1 MKVAFFTL
9 GCKVNQVETQSL
21 MRVFREAGHTVVE
34 GTCDLDACVVNT
46 CTVTA
51 VSDKKSRQLL
61 RKLRRE
67 HPDAVIAACGCFPQ
81 ADPTAAEEL
90 GCCDV
95 IMGTGNRAEV
105 LRLVEE
111 AARDRTP
118 KLQMDDALHRFGFET
133 LPVGLDTGHTR
144 AMLKVEDGCE
154 NFCSYCIIPFARGR
168 IRSVETSVAVAQ
180 AKELAAAGYREI
192 VVTGIEISSYGKDL
206 EGENLIS
213 LLDALCRAVPDVR
226 IRLGS
231 LEPRTVT
238 EEFCRTLGSYDNL
251 CPQFHL
257 SLQSGCDAT
266 LKRMNR
272 KYDMARYETS
282 VRLLRETWENPA
294 ITTDLICG
302 FPGETE
308 EEFSETL
315 QSIERIGF
323 SAMHIFPYSKRAG
336 TRAAKMAEQVPK
348 CEKEARAKRASATAS
363 AMRKRYL
370 GSFVGETV
378 SVLFEEKANG
388 VWQGHNK
395 EYLLCEVTHDSD
407 LKNQV
412 CEVQVDGVSERETLI
427 GRLV

>member
-1 MKVAFFTL
+1 MRVAFYTL

-21 MRVFREAGHTVVE
+21 MRMFREKGHTVVTPEE
-34 GTCDLDACVVNT
+34 GADAYIVNT

-61 RKLRRE
+61 RRIRRE
-67 HPDAVIAACGCFPQ
+67 NPNAILAACGCFPQ
-81 ADPTAAEEL
+81 TDPKAAEEL
-90 GCCDV
+90 GCCD
-95 IMGTGNRAEV
+95 IILGTGDRAQV

-111 AARDRTP
+111 HQRKYTNV
-118 KLQMDDALHRFGFET
+118 DDALRRKGFEI
-133 LPVGLDTGHTR
+133 LPVGTDTGHTR

-154 NFCSYCIIPFARGR
+154 NFCTYCVIPFARGR
-168 IRSVETSVAVAQ
+168 VRSEPMESALRQ
-180 AKELAAAGYREI
+180 AMELADAGYREI

-206 EGENLIS
+206 DGVTLID
-213 LLDALCRAVPDVR
+213 LLKGLCETVPNVR

-231 LEPRTVT
+231 LEPRTIT
-238 EEFCRTLGSYDNL
+238 EEFCKVLSAYGNL

-272 KYDMARYETS
+272 KYDMARYNES
-282 VRLLRETWENPA
+282 VSLLRRYFKKCA

-315 QSIERIGF
+315 ENIEKIGF

-336 TRAAKMAEQVPK
+336 TRAAKMPDQIMKA
-348 CEKEARAKRASATAS
+348 EKEARVKRASEVAKKTRAKFLQS
-363 AMRKRYL
+363 LIGK
-370 GSFVGETV
+370 TV
-378 SVLFEEKANG
+378 SVLFEEEENG
-388 VWQGHNK
+388 LWRGHSM
-395 EYLLCEVTHDSD
+395 EYILVEAESNDS

-412 CEVQVDGVSERETLI
+412 CDVEILKNSENEFLI
-427 GRLV
+427 GRVI